1 MKIAIVLTVL
11 TLLMLATAYVE
22 AAEPGYVL
30 KLPLKPIELTDRN
43 PLLLDVESGEILGGV
58 YRISLTGAG
67 NPLYAKGLFLT
78 PNETGVVELRLEV
91 LQGPSGYK
99 LGVESIWMN
108 PSWCDVHFELA
119 AEGYAGP
126 IKWKGLDFKPEKY
139 VTQEEP
145 LIIKLSIKPYAFKTA
160 LPYGEITK
168 CYVHVRVYGNVSFG
182 VNVREKEWSLGYPVY
197 VMKPEEN
204 LDVEVKNPLLRFE
217 VEPDGF
223 IRKVF
228 LDAELDVTNNL
239 EGDMVLKKVWAT
251 VALGPEIAKAPS
263 WECPGWEYE
272 SELNYIIKPGQSERI
287 SLEGE
292 WDGYK
297 WLKTRNGTVMIGL
310 YYLTENGSGIKR
322 FFYAFNPKET
332 EKLSP
337 QTITTASKSTI
348 ILKKQ
353 SYATTGTSRT
363 VLSTSTSRSKPGGL
377 ADLTE
382 YLGRIILNP
391 VMILLVLGL
400 VFSIA
405 SFIARRSGQVA
416 EEKMKKASPP
426 PSPHTSRLKQTT
438 KTAIQRIIPRWV
450 YGECLKIM
458 EEKYREFRELRE
470 SGQPRYAIYA
480 LYDGLEAALKLLA
493 RESGVLGLQPDETLR
508 FREIVNLL
516 MEGGVLSVSEFQLIK
531 EVAEIRNRYKHK
543 ALMIQPIEQEV
554 DKAAANYL
562 KLKKWF
568 QKFYNTRPK

>member
-22 AAEPGYVL
+22 AAELGYVL

-58 YRISLTGAG
+58 YRISLTGPG
-67 NPLYAKGLFLT
+67 NPFYGKGLFLI
-78 PNETGVVELRLEV
+78 PNETGVVELKLEV
-91 LQGPSGYK
+91 LRAPSGYK
-99 LGVESIWMN
+99 LGVESIRMN
-108 PSWCDVHFELA
+108 PSWCDVHFELS

-126 IKWKGLDFKPEKY
+126 IRWEELDFKLEKH
-139 VTQEEP
+139 VTQEKP
-145 LIIKLSIKPYAFKTA
+145 LSLKLTIKPYAFKAA
-160 LPYGEITK
+160 LPYGGIAE
-168 CYVHVRVYGNVSFG
+168 CYVHVTIYGNISFG
-182 VNVREKEWSLGYPVY
+182 ANVEKKTWSMGYLVY
-197 VMKPEEN
+197 VMKPEEKV
-204 LDVEVKNPLLRFE
+204 DVEVKNPLLSFR

-228 LDAELDVTNNL
+228 LDAEVDIANNF

-251 VALGPEIAKAPS
+251 VALGPELAEA
-263 WECPGWEYE
+263 PGWDYE
-272 SELNYIIKPGQSERI
+272 AELNYILKPGQAE
-287 SLEGE
+287 SLRLEKE

-297 WLKTRNGTVMIGL
+297 WLNSRNGTVMIGL

-322 FFYAFNPKET
+322 FFYTFNLKET

-337 QTITTASKSTI
+337 QTMTTASKSTI

>member
-1 MKIAIVLTVL
+1 MSHYVRPATVLTVL
-11 TLLMLATAYVE
+11 TLLILATAYAE
-22 AAEPGYVL
+22 AAESEYVL
-30 KLPLKPIELTDRN
+30 KIPLKPIELTDRT
-43 PLLLDVESGEILGGV
+43 PLILDVESGEILGGV

-126 IKWKGLDFKPEKY
+126 IKWKGLNFKPEKY

-228 LDAELDVTNNL
+228 LDAEIDVTNNL

-287 SLEGE
+287 SLEVD
-292 WDGYK
+292 WDGSK

-310 YYLTENGSGIKR
+310 YYLTERGSGIKR
-322 FFYAFNPKET
+322 FFYAFDLSEA
-332 EKLSP
+332 ERISP
-337 QTITTASKSTI
+337 QATATKSTAAT
-348 ILKKQ
+348 ILKSRSRVETQ
-353 SYATTGTSRT
+353 TSTSRT
-363 VLSTSTSRSKPGGL
+363 VSTAPISGSRPVQL
-377 ADLTE
+377 PDLIGD
-382 YLGRIILNP
+382 LGRILLNP
-391 VMILLVLGL
+391 ITILLLLGAIL
-400 VFSIA
+400 GVA
-405 SFIARRSGQVA
+405 CFIA
-416 EEKMKKASPP
+416 KKEGGRGKEGRGAGEVEGGPRPP
-426 PSPHTSRLKQTT
+426 PLPPPALPPPPETPPLSPRRTT
-438 KTAIQRIIPRWV
+438 PIVPRPQAREVVPRWV

-458 EEKYREFRELRE
+458 E
-470 SGQPRYAIYA
+470 GPRGSPQAI
-480 LYDGLEAALKLLA
+480 
-493 RESGVLGLQPDETLR
+493 R
-508 FREIVNLL
+508 
-516 MEGGVLSVSEFQLIK
+516 
-531 EVAEIRNRYKHK
+531 
-543 ALMIQPIEQEV
+543 
-554 DKAAANYL
+554 
-562 KLKKWF
+562 
-568 QKFYNTRPK
+568 